1 MILTIVVL
9 AVALGLALGV
19 VLGRRAGD
27 VRRGRPLS

>member
-1 MILTIVVL
+1 MILTLVVL